1 MTSPA
6 LQIIDFMKIVEKLCL
21 VERDVR
27 LTNGKLE
34 NDSSHIFKV
43 TFLVMLVFP
52 YLKQKLDYAKMLEM
66 ALVHDLVEAK
76 SGDYPLAQ
84 LQANPNLKLQKKQNE
99 LEAIK
104 YFKTLLPEP
113 LNNKIYDLFLEYE
126 NRATLEAKVVYAIDK
141 MEANL
146 QANQYG
152 DGDIRYWADQEG
164 GEWYYKAA
172 VSQLPVIA
180 ELDEQILRDVEAAI
194 IELSYK
200 NIQKHNIKFS
210 C

>member
-27 LTNGKLE
+27 LTNGRLE